1 MIVGVSWVGW
11 TVAVIVFCTLAW
23 WLVGVDESSTLIW
36 PIGLFGAGAAG
47 LFADDLWKR
56 AHH

>member
-23 WLVGVDESSTLIW
+23 WLVGWMRVR
-36 PIGLFGAGAAG
+36 P
-47 LFADDLWKR
+47 
-56 AHH
+56 